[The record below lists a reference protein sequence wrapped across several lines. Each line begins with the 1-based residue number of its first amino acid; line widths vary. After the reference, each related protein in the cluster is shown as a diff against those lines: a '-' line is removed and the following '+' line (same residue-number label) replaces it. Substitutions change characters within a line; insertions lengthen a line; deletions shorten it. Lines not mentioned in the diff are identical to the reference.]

1 MFIFLKNK
9 KKEKKKKKKRRKN
22 AMWKKRRRK
31 NISPLYFKK
40 ASIGVGMNFR
50 LALNSF
56 PTSR

>member
-1 MFIFLKNK
+1 
-9 KKEKKKKKKRRKN
+9 
-22 AMWKKRRRK
+22 MWKKRRRK
-31 NISPLYFKK
+31 NISQLYFKK